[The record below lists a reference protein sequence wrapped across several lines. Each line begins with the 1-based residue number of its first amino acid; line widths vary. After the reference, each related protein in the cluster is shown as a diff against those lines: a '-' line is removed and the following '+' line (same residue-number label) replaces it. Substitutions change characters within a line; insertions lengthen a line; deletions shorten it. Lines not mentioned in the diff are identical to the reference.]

1 MFSAIKESRI
11 KGIFEITPR
20 ILSDVRGAFIK
31 TYHKE
36 FFQKK
41 GLEFDLEEQYFSS
54 SKKDV
59 IRGMHFQ
66 LPPHAH
72 AKLVGCIT
80 GSVLDVLV
88 DLRKGSP
95 TFGQY
100 DCFELTANRHNIL
113 YIPVGLAHGF
123 HALSDDAIMLYNVS
137 TTYHKEVDTGI
148 RWDSFSFDWK
158 VENPV
163 LSARDLSFQSLHE
176 FKSPF
181 VYEEK

>member
-1 MFSAIKESRI
+1 MFLEMKEGKI
-11 KGIFEITPR
+11 KGLFEITPR
-20 ILSDVRGAFIK
+20 LLTDERGAFIK
-31 TYHKE
+31 TYHEDFFKE
-36 FFQKK
+36 K
-41 GLEFDLEEQYFSS
+41 GLEFDLAEQYFST
-54 SKKDV
+54 SKKGV

-66 LPPHAH
+66 LPPHDH
-72 AKLVGCIT
+72 AKLVYCIT

-100 DCFELTANRHNIL
+100 DRFELTADKHNIL

-123 HALSDDAIMLYNVS
+123 CALTDATMLYNVS
-137 TTYHKEVDTGI
+137 TTYHKEEDTGI
-148 RWDSFSFDWK
+148 RWDSFGLDWK

-163 LSARDLSFQSLHE
+163 LSGRDISFQCLHE

-181 VYEEK
+181 VYEVK

>member
-1 MFSAIKESRI
+1 MFSEIKESRI
-11 KGIFEITPR
+11 KDLFEITPR

-36 FFQKK
+36 FFKEK
-41 GLEFDLEEQYFSS
+41 GLEFDFAEQYFST
-54 SKKDV
+54 SKKGV

-72 AKLVGCIT
+72 AKLVYCIT

-88 DLRKGSP
+88 DLRKGSL
-95 TFGQY
+95 TYGQY
-100 DCFELTANRHNIL
+100 DCFKLTANRHNIL

-123 HALSDDAIMLYNVS
+123 RALSDDAIMLYNVS

-148 RWDSFSFDWK
+148 RWDSFGFDWK
-158 VENPV
+158 IENPV
-163 LSARDLSFQSLHE
+163 LSGRDLSFHSLQE
-176 FKSPF
+176 FESPF
-181 VYEEK
+181 VYGVK